1 MSKRIGV
8 TASEMRTMREEGMS
22 NRDIANVLDISLPTV
37 LKYIGRQDG
46 RMESFDAFKDKPKK
60 KETETNEDVRIP
72 EYEPKAYRE
81 CYEVC
86 GFDFEIDHNAQE
98 LVIEF
103 DTGVVCI
110 PYEKLTDLVQFI
122 AWAMRTRMEVSA
134 DAEDKLEAEG
144 RTV

>member
-8 TASEMRTMREEGMS
+8 TASEMRAMREEGMS

-60 KETETNEDVRIP
+60 KETETNEEVRIP
-72 EYEPKAYRE
+72 EYEPKAFRE
-81 CYEVC
+81 WYEVC
-86 GFDFEIDHNAQE
+86 GFNFEINHNAQK

-103 DTGVVCI
+103 GTEVICI
-110 PYEKLTDLVQFI
+110 PYEKIPDLVQFLV
-122 AWAMRTRMEVSA
+122 WAMRTRMEVTA
-134 DAEDKLEAEG
+134 DAEDKLKAEG
-144 RTV
+144 CEI